1 MCGYH
6 NKKDVKFMLKFY
18 QKRPKH
24 TLISIL
30 GVKKPVNIVNNQI
43 LHPNFQS
50 RHEYYTYP
58 GISSPDAVNKGK
70 QIDVN

>member
-24 TLISIL
+24 TQISIL

-43 LHPNFQS
+43 LHLNFQS
-50 RHEYYTYP
+50 RHKYYTYS
-58 GISSPDAVNKGK
+58 GISSPGAVNKGK
-70 QIDVN
+70 QTDVN